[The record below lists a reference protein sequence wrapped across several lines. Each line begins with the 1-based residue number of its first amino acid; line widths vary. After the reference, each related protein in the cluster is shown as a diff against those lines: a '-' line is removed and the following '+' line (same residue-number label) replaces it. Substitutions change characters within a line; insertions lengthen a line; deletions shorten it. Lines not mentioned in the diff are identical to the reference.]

1 MRVTLWSG
9 TTFEKTFEAS
19 ALSPSTGR
27 GVFEK
32 QFEDAAPEFER
43 LVVYELDVPAE
54 HSVAPEVV
62 AALDETA
69 PKTAL
74 DETAP
79 KRPVQTAPAV
89 VVDPSAQVFVIGQR
103 VMLCDKD
110 GNVQKGVVGTVLAV
124 KGPKKNNYEVD
135 FGPAMMTGRPNKRK
149 HKKFYNNMFRPA
161 DPPPAAAAAE
171 EEAAGGSSPVP
182 EAAPEPEPEPE
193 PKASQKQQKK
203 KSRGGKGGKSGGGG
217 AVDLFAGSPE
227 PFADLMSPSSAAPEP
242 EKAATKQRG
251 GGAVDLFA
259 TDAENDAGGGGGATL
274 SVRKT
279 PLFASF
285 VDQTHH
291 FTKTGS
297 GQT

>member
-62 AALDETA
+62 A
-69 PKTAL
+69 AL

-149 HKKFYNNMFRPA
+149 HKKFYNNMLRPA

-182 EAAPEPEPEPE
+182 EAAPEPEPELEPE
-193 PKASQKQQKK
+193 ASQKQQKK
-203 KSRGGKGGKSGGGG
+203 KSKGGKSGGA

>member
-1 MRVTLWSG
+1 VRVTLWSG

-62 AALDETA
+62 VALDETA
-69 PKTAL
+69 PKTASS
-74 DETAP
+74 ETAP

-149 HKKFYNNMFRPA
+149 HKKFYNNMLRPA

-182 EAAPEPEPEPE
+182 EAAPEPEPELEPE
-193 PKASQKQQKK
+193 ASQKK
-203 KSRGGKGGKSGGGG
+203 KSKGGKSGGA

-279 PLFASF
+279 PLSASF
-285 VDQTHH
+285 IDI
-291 FTKTGS
+291 
-297 GQT
+297 

>member
-1 MRVTLWSG
+1 VRVTLWSG

-62 AALDETA
+62 VALDETA

-74 DETAP
+74 GETAP

-89 VVDPSAQVFVIGQR
+89 VVDPSAQVFAIGQR

-124 KGPKKNNYEVD
+124 KGPKKNSYEVD
-135 FGPAMMTGRPNKRK
+135 FGPAMMKGPPKRRK
-149 HKKFYNNMFRPA
+149 HKMYYNNTLRPA

-182 EAAPEPEPEPE
+182 EAAPEPEPELEPE
-193 PKASQKQQKK
+193 ASQKQQKK
-203 KSRGGKGGKSGGGG
+203 KSKGGKSGGA

-242 EKAATKQRG
+242 AKAATKQRG

-279 PLFASF
+279 PLSASF
-285 VDQTHH
+285 IDI
-291 FTKTGS
+291 
-297 GQT
+297 